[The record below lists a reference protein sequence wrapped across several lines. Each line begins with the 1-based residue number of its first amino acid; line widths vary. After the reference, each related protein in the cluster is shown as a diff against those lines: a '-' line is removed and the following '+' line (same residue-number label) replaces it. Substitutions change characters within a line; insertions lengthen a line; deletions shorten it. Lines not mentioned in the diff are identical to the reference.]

1 MHRNRVQR
9 AFSAGGVIFR
19 ASSAAPVGSGAK
31 FAEDAVFQPAEI
43 EVVLVGRSHS
53 GIWALPKGTPD
64 QGETIEQVALREV
77 REETGLETRILASI
91 GSAHYSFIHNN
102 IRYKKEVRYFL
113 MEPLGG
119 DTSLHDAEY
128 DEVRWFPLPEAHQRL
143 SYESDSQI
151 LHRAEDLIRR
161 KRRKRPPSPRHPS
174 PQPPSS
180 RRPRSRRPKA
190 KRP

>member
-19 ASSAAPVGSGAK
+19 VGSAAPVGPGAK
-31 FAEDAVFQPAEI
+31 PADSAPAQPVEI

-64 QGETIEQVALREV
+64 KGETIGQVALREV

-91 GSAHYSFIHNN
+91 GSAHYSFIHNT
-102 IRYKKEVRYFL
+102 IRYEKEVRYFL
-113 MEPLGG
+113 MEPVGG
-119 DTSLHDAEY
+119 DLSLHDAEY
-128 DEVRWFPLPEAHQRL
+128 DEVRWFPLPEAYQCL
-143 SYESDSQI
+143 TYESDSQI
-151 LHRAEDLIRR
+151 LRRAEDLIRR
-161 KRRKRPPSPRHPS
+161 KRPPY
-174 PQPPSS
+174 
-180 RRPRSRRPKA
+180 SRRPKA